1 MTCTRPDHNIGRRCT
16 KEISIATAKSVELAR
31 RYLKAWV
38 WFGAA
43 SDSEQSH
50 RTDAWKLV
58 FALGEEN
65 LPSEEVLDAEAIM
78 SWDKYATGQ
87 DASDFVI
94 VESADIMLDA
104 TTEAASQGGSA
115 GTKGRHRRR
124 CGSQPAPSVLDA
136 TSEVLGGRLSDTPAD
151 VHKRMVEMAQ
161 GGMLPMTTPAQRAR
175 QTSTPGSGYAVP
187 LALREALKYRF
198 IGPNLPPPRGLVWR
212 CRGSRW
218 ALCKLGG

>member
-1 MTCTRPDHNIGRRCT
+1 M
-16 KEISIATAKSVELAR
+16 
-31 RYLKAWV
+31 
-38 WFGAA
+38 
-43 SDSEQSH
+43 
-50 RTDAWKLV
+50 KLV

-78 SWDKYATGQ
+78 YWDKYATGQ